1 MQWPW
6 CLLFIVSS
14 SFLPLS
20 ASVISISINSSI
32 SINQTIF
39 SVEAIWVANRASPV
53 PKGSL
58 PVFRVSEDGNL
69 VVLSGRKV
77 VWTSDVSVIRPDGN
91 LVVLSGRKVVWTSD
105 VSVIRTGVLSADAVL
120 LDNGNL
126 VLRHGED
133 GDVWQSF
140 DHPTDTFVSDMKISS
155 NKKTGKEMRLTS
167 WVNDEDPRPGM
178 FSIGIDPNRHQVSL
192 WKGDELYWR
201 SGVYATSSSYA
212 TGFFKFYQGFSLYF
226 SFVVEDDG
234 EVYLVYSM
242 STNTVRSRFTLAPSG
257 RIQLLIWVQTAWIVL
272 WQEPL
277 DTCDFYGYCGPFTF
291 CQKNVSI
298 PVCNCLNG
306 FQPKSHNAW
315 NVGNWTGGCVRNNTL
330 SCDNGDGFVKY
341 EGIKLPDHAVTMR
354 SQSISECELECF
366 KNCSC
371 TAYAYENVTDE
382 VTIVCL
388 NWFRELV
395 DLQTYVFNGRHIYVR
410 VHSSK
415 QVDDIQGHKSTHI
428 RKSFIASAV
437 AIVSIGLLIIS
448 VIGYIWR
455 KERLIRKERIR
466 RELLGFDSI
475 STISGDAHNSG
486 ELVSFS
492 LRSVLAA
499 TGSFSVKNKLGEGG
513 FGPVY
518 KGSLPGNREVAV
530 KRLSI
535 RSSQGRDEFM
545 NELKLIAKLQ
555 HTNLVRL
562 LGCCVEEGENIL
574 MYEYMPNRSLDK
586 FLFDPSKSV
595 NLDWNKRY
603 KIIEGIAQG
612 ILYLHKYF
620 RLKVIHRDLKASNVL
635 LDHMITPKISYF
647 GLARIFGMNQIEDK
661 TNRVVGTFGYM
672 APEYALHG
680 RFSERSDV
688 FSFGVLLL
696 EIVTGKRNSGTDCT
710 LTVSEW
716 AWEIWMDGRGV
727 ELIDP
732 SLRDSCDPLLAVKCI
747 NVGLLCVQEMM
758 NDRPTMSEVVVM
770 LSNETASIP
779 LPKKPAFTIHRSAP
793 VWSIYS
799 NNEVSTQKFRFELFS
814 FRTTPVTHLRYDK
827 EGKLFGIISISDKYG
842 LLSDGGSY
850 FFQPDFAHVPL
861 FNHDW
866 CNPINMINDVLVYLG
881 NPSSHHSVLICSSI
895 EIRMELYVTKK
906 KNACYHLC
914 NHKIEIDLSAFWD
927 KKSDGKCGH
936 LSVVGEDGSTHMY
949 YMVLKDAVD
958 TTLEIKF
965 EKNIL
970 SREVSGYVLAYYGDD
985 FLYECQS
992 EDITKDYYTALLF
1005 LADRH
1010 VLKPSKIQLIKSMLA
1025 VPTKGSLV
1033 IKAYLE
1039 DARYGQ
1045 VILKKSCIFKP
1056 QLRGCSYGTLS
1067 GWGDCSL
1074 HLKVD
1079 WQYQA

>member
-1 MQWPW
+1 MVM
-6 CLLFIVSS
+6 C
-14 SFLPLS
+14 
-20 ASVISISINSSI
+20 A
-32 SINQTIF
+32 
-39 SVEAIWVANRASPV
+39 
-53 PKGSL
+53 
-58 PVFRVSEDGNL
+58 
-69 VVLSGRKV
+69 
-77 VWTSDVSVIRPDGN
+77 
-91 LVVLSGRKVVWTSD
+91 
-105 VSVIRTGVLSADAVL
+105 
-120 LDNGNL
+120 
-126 VLRHGED
+126 
-133 GDVWQSF
+133 
-140 DHPTDTFVSDMKISS
+140 DTFVSDMKISS

-167 WVNDEDPRPGM
+167 WVNDEDPRPGL

-212 TGFFKFYQGFSLYF
+212 AGFFKFYQGFSLYF

-242 STNTVRSRFTLAPSG
+242 STNTVRSRFTLALSG

-341 EGIKLPDHAVTMR
+341 EGIKLPDHAVTIR

-448 VIGYIWR
+448 VIGYIW
-455 KERLIRKERIR
+455 KLLITVYAERIR

-475 STISGDAHNSG
+475 STISGDAHNSE

-513 FGPVY
+513 FGSVY
-518 KGSLPGNREVAV
+518 KGSLPGNREVTV

-535 RSSQGRDEFM
+535 RSSKGRDEFM

-562 LGCCVEEGENIL
+562 LGCCVEEVDTWPMKLCNAW
-574 MYEYMPNRSLDK
+574 R
-586 FLFDPSKSV
+586 FV
-595 NLDWNKRY
+595 
-603 KIIEGIAQG
+603 
-612 ILYLHKYF
+612 
-620 RLKVIHRDLKASNVL
+620 RD
-635 LDHMITPKISYF
+635 
-647 GLARIFGMNQIEDK
+647 
-661 TNRVVGTFGYM
+661 
-672 APEYALHG
+672 
-680 RFSERSDV
+680 SDV

-779 LPKKPAFTIHRSAP
+779 LSKKPAFTIHRSAP

-799 NNEVSTQKFRFELFS
+799 NNEVT
-814 FRTTPVTHLRYDK
+814 VTNVEPR
-827 EGKLFGIISISDKYG
+827 
-842 LLSDGGSY
+842 
-850 FFQPDFAHVPL
+850 
-861 FNHDW
+861 
-866 CNPINMINDVLVYLG
+866 
-881 NPSSHHSVLICSSI
+881 
-895 EIRMELYVTKK
+895 
-906 KNACYHLC
+906 
-914 NHKIEIDLSAFWD
+914 
-927 KKSDGKCGH
+927 
-936 LSVVGEDGSTHMY
+936 
-949 YMVLKDAVD
+949 
-958 TTLEIKF
+958 
-965 EKNIL
+965 
-970 SREVSGYVLAYYGDD
+970 
-985 FLYECQS
+985 
-992 EDITKDYYTALLF
+992 
-1005 LADRH
+1005 
-1010 VLKPSKIQLIKSMLA
+1010 
-1025 VPTKGSLV
+1025 
-1033 IKAYLE
+1033 
-1039 DARYGQ
+1039 
-1045 VILKKSCIFKP
+1045 
-1056 QLRGCSYGTLS
+1056 
-1067 GWGDCSL
+1067 
-1074 HLKVD
+1074 
-1079 WQYQA
+1079 